1 MSGGNGNHVLAFDEE
16 TGQFNDVVVRLTRI
30 RSHRTSSSLDTID
43 GEHVASIDP
52 EPTWCCRG
60 DTVKS
65 EGPAQQSDSI
75 RGLIEDRSC
84 GRGCRNPW
92 SLRPDPSSSPSRSE
106 GCRMSRG
113 RHVVMVSLIIGTG
126 PGSSRGCHWC
136 RNAWVNHRG
145 LDMISD
151 IYSLGSPD

>member
-1 MSGGNGNHVLAFDEE
+1 MSGGDGHHVLAFDEE

-30 RSHRTSSSLDTID
+30 RSDRTSSGLDTID
-43 GEHVASIDP
+43 GEHIASIDP
-52 EPTWCCRG
+52 EPTWGCRG
-60 DTVKS
+60 DAVKP

-92 SLRPDPSSSPSRSE
+92 SLRPNPSSSPSRSE

-113 RHVVMVSLIIGTG
+113 WHVVMLSLLIDTG
-126 PGSSRGCHWC
+126 PGSSCGCRW
-136 RNAWVNHRG
+136 RRYAWNEHRG
-145 LDMISD
+145 LVIISD
-151 IYSLGSPD
+151 SCSLGSPD